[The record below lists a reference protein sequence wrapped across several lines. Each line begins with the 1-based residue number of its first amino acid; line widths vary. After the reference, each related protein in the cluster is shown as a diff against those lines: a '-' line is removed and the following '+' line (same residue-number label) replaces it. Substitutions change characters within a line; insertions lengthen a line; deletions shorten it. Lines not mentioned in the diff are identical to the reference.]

1 MKLDWEINECRVLK
15 AKVGETTYFVSPGA
29 MSLCTPSK
37 QYIGFDGKVATVW
50 PVEGG
55 MSLTNAIAWCERD
68 VERPEE
74 CPAQPIVPDA
84 PAAETARKMS
94 GKASKFPSTMDAKS
108 WAARLK
114 MRNTPE
120 SLYSVSQLTEWF
132 AAALQRGYLQGVGE
146 AEQKQGDR
154 EAAMRRFLALA
165 PATREKFLEV
175 AMAETPARTM
185 TASQYLAWEQMNAAP
200 PSTQAPE
207 PSSVE
212 ERAADLKGQSL
223 DDLRGELKRLK
234 REVAALRPKPQS
246 VEDRLARLESE
257 LSEWAKYYGAELIRV
272 EGKGEIKRKELSDRI
287 DKQPEPGPFPADRLR
302 DMARRIA
309 ELESW
314 LGTKKYAPEDNL
326 ASKTWIKLEQLT
338 NRLEKLEART

>member
-1 MKLDWEINECRVLK
+1 MKLDWEINECRVLE
-15 AKVGETTYFVSPGA
+15 AKVGETTYFVFPGA
-29 MSLCTPSK
+29 VSLWTPSK

-68 VERPEE
+68 VERPEG
-74 CPAQPIVPDA
+74 CPAQPPAMDPVA
-84 PAAETARKMS
+84 PKTYGEMS
-94 GKASKFPSTMDAKS
+94 SSASKFPSTMDAKS

-185 TASQYLAWEQMNAAP
+185 TASQYLACQQMNAAP

-207 PSSVE
+207 PPSVE
-212 ERAADLKGQSL
+212 ERLKVMEETDSMHCRLMETYDRHANDL
-223 DDLRGELKRLK
+223 EKRLDALEERVK
-234 REVAALRPKPQS
+234 RTQVNHGLDAA
-246 VEDRLARLESE
+246 VE
-257 LSEWAKYYGAELIRV
+257 
-272 EGKGEIKRKELSDRI
+272 RI
-287 DKQPEPGPFPADRLR
+287 
-302 DMARRIA
+302 
-309 ELESW
+309 
-314 LGTKKYAPEDNL
+314 
-326 ASKTWIKLEQLT
+326 
-338 NRLEKLEART
+338 EKLEART